1 MGDKTYEVS
10 GETTEWEDILIKKGI
25 TTKAQVLMNK
35 GLNPDD
41 FLTDEEL
48 GKELGIKELTKA
60 EEIDP
65 LSLASL
71 DELDELL
78 EEDENEKAINAYR
91 EKRLQE
97 LKEQQARNRW
107 GSVYDISRN
116 DWISEVTECSK
127 SCWVIV
133 HLYQDSVIECNL
145 VEDAFIK
152 LAPKFKYVK
161 FIKIRSTQ
169 AVENWPDRNLPTI
182 FLYHDGEL
190 KLQVITLNSLGGKRM
205 TANGIYLLLSLLLSL
220 LLLS

>member
-1 MGDKTYEVS
+1 MLL
-10 GETTEWEDILIKKGI
+10 TTIYYYYFTTKGI
-25 TTKAQVLMNK
+25 TTKAQVLVNK

-48 GKELGIKELTKA
+48 GKELGLNELNKA
-60 EEIDP
+60 EEVDP

-78 EEDENEKAINAYR
+78 EEEDDNEKAINAYR
-91 EKRLQE
+91 DKRLQE

-107 GSVYDISRN
+107 GSVYDIGRD
-116 DWISEVTECSK
+116 DWISEVTDCSK

-145 VEDAFIK
+145 VEDALLQ
-152 LAPKFKYVK
+152 LAPKFKYIK

-169 AVENWPDRNLPTI
+169 AVENWPDRNLPTL
-182 FLYHDGEL
+182 FLYHEGEL

-205 TANGIYLLLSLLLSL
+205 TSDGKNLSIYIS
-220 LLLS
+220 

>member
-1 MGDKTYEVS
+1 MGDKSYEVT

-25 TTKAQVLMNK
+25 TTKAQVLVNK

-41 FLTDEEL
+41 YLTDQEL
-48 GKELGIKELTKA
+48 GKELGIDELTKQ
-60 EEIDP
+60 EEVDP

-78 EEDENEKAINAYR
+78 EEEDDNEKAINAYR
-91 EKRLQE
+91 DKRLQE
-97 LKEQQARNRW
+97 LREQQARNRW
-107 GSVYDISRN
+107 GSVYEIGRD

-145 VEDAFIK
+145 VENALLQ
-152 LAPKFKYVK
+152 LAPKFKYIK

-169 AVENWPDRNLPTI
+169 AVENWPDRNLPTL
-182 FLYHDGEL
+182 FLYNDGEL
-190 KLQVITLNSLGGKRM
+190 KLQVITLNNLGGKRM
-205 TANGIYLLLSLLLSL
+205 KADGNISINTTNY
-220 LLLS
+220 